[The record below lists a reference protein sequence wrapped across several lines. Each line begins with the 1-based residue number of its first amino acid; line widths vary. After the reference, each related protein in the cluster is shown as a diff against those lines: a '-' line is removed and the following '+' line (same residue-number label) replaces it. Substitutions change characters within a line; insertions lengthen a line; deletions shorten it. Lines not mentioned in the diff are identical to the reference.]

1 MDSSNRTENRT
12 SASRNV
18 ASGGGLRSCP
28 NCDLLLDMAAVPATG
43 GLRCPRCTTALARG
57 SSRLEIP
64 LAFALTA
71 IVLYL
76 AALNLP
82 FATAAKFGEAQ
93 TGYLFS
99 GVATLWSGGYQ
110 ELAIL
115 VVGCGL
121 AAPLILNAALTV
133 ILVFSRKGLA
143 KPVMQACLR
152 IASWVEKWSM
162 PEVQMLAV
170 IVAFT
175 KISTLVET
183 RPGAGLWL
191 YGAAAF
197 FTLLAWRRFDAS
209 VFTAAMVRQKFG
221 GPS

>member
-1 MDSSNRTENRT
+1 
-12 SASRNV
+12 V
-18 ASGGGLRSCP
+18 
-28 NCDLLLDMAAVPATG
+28 
-43 GLRCPRCTTALARG
+43 RG

-64 LAFALTA
+64 LALALAA
-71 IVLYL
+71 IVLY
-76 AALNLP
+76 AAAMSLP

-93 TGYLFS
+93 SGYLFS
-99 GVATLWSGGYQ
+99 GVTTLWRSGYQ

-121 AAPLILNAALTV
+121 AAPLILNGALGML
-133 ILVFSRKGLA
+133 LVVPRTRRA
-143 KPVMQACLR
+143 TPPMRACLR
-152 IASWVEKWSM
+152 VASWIEKWSM

-191 YGAAAF
+191 YAAAAV
-197 FTLLAWRRFDAS
+197 FTLLAWRRFDPN
-209 VFTAAMVRQKFG
+209 VFAAATGRTKTG
-221 GPS
+221 GAT